1 MLAESIYMKIK
12 FLSLIFF
19 LIIFIV
25 VCFFN
30 NFLNFSNSL
39 LIKLKFNREKI
50 DIKYV
55 IDGDSLKLEDGRRL
69 RLVGIDCYEISDYPR
84 AFRQIDGSKT
94 KDIQDVIK
102 LGYEAKGYLK
112 RIIDENNGNIYLK
125 KSPNFDKFGR
135 VLGTLYSK
143 NGENI
148 NKMMLKNGLC
158 MPYIYKENFKA
169 KK

>member
-1 MLAESIYMKIK
+1 MKYK
-12 FLSLIFF
+12 FTLSVLFLVILI
-19 LIIFIV
+19 LCCYYNHI
-25 VCFFN
+25 
-30 NFLNFSNSL
+30 LNFSNSI

-50 DIKYV
+50 DINYI
-55 IDGDSLKLEDGRRL
+55 IDGDSLKLKNGERL
-69 RLVGIDCYEISDYPR
+69 RLIGIDCYELSNYPR
-84 AFRQIDGSKT
+84 AFRQIDGNKT

-112 RIIDENNGNIYLK
+112 RIIDDNNDNIYLK
-125 KSPNFDKFGR
+125 RSPNLDVYGR
-135 VLGTLYSK
+135 TLGTLYTK

-158 MPYIYKENFKA
+158 MPYVYKKNFKT